1 MSRIDDLRKQSLN
14 NKELSD
20 KYKKENIEH
29 FNSTVNVIGAVF
41 GTIHTGL
48 TLAAE
53 AVACGEAK
61 LVEKVSKGNLKYDEY
76 KAYRTV
82 TTQKSVYSV
91 KANLV
96 DAYLQSKARAEKL
109 KESLKK
115 QDVNPKYGKVT
126 PVKKVRPVINS

>member
-1 MSRIDDLRKQSLN
+1 M
-14 NKELSD
+14 
-20 KYKKENIEH
+20 EH
-29 FNSTVNVIGAVF
+29 FNSTVNVIGSVF

-61 LVEKVSKGNLKYDEY
+61 LVEKASKGNLKYEEY

-82 TTQKSVYSV
+82 TTQKTVYNV

-115 QDVNPKYGKVT
+115 QDINPKSESIE
-126 PVKKVRPVINS
+126 PVINS